1 MRTSKKLL
9 SLFLAVVMVVTTCS
23 VGFTAFAQDNRN
35 SIWNTSSEAQD
46 AFDTLD
52 GIANEYLPSILLGI
66 GAIGDPIF
74 EKRAKELGKTAEE
87 LTEAEREEI
96 ANSTTLTDVLYALQ
110 PMLLELLEGTK
121 QEEFVDTYFTGTKSS
136 RFDFLN
142 TDSTMSYFTI
152 VALCDKYS
160 KDFGGNPLS
169 AKERKQ
175 LQEVYDQ
182 LMPIAEAVT
191 ALENRIKE
199 FGARYDEVMPTGE
212 DYLTAPLYGLET
224 FDYKLSDE
232 DQEFLASIYPS
243 YNKQLESYHVPAADI
258 TIDNVGELL
267 YYFFGAGKD
276 LLTAYYYDNLI
287 REVADTVSFK
297 GEADGLSIE
306 LVTNF
311 NITDIKPGEYA
322 DVIAVQM
329 FLDSEMASV
338 YAPDVEGN
346 DRGYVYVSYKYDDN
360 GDQVFDAQGNPV
372 LVDENNN
379 QYSFSDI
386 DVRKG
391 AVDIFGS
398 STAELTDSYLE
409 LNYSYLKAYAI
420 PFYLN
425 GVLKA
430 NYINA
435 LSGMAIQS
443 GAVASKT
450 ELDSMVKEIMP
461 NGWTE
466 EACALSENDIRIMTL
481 AFKEMLSGSNKEE
494 YVEKINLFFSGETLQ
509 CTIPLRYDLVCPE
522 SVLNTAFAD
531 YLQAFLLEALE
542 DGSLENTL
550 GEMLKTF
557 HPQYFNLNNFYVTV
571 DGQPPNSQLSNVK
584 VDENGIPELN
594 YTDYSPIYGSV
605 NGKDEEGNIETS
617 INGFMARAEIYAYSK
632 VVSELLEITDFE
644 SDETTHVDFVI
655 DVPAYIEKKM
665 DESSSGAEATLT
677 EEQIALI
684 ESVDFTNDIGAAII
698 NKSLNDTIIG
708 LLDTDLMGKKL
719 SELINGLLETD
730 VELETALKDLW
741 STDRLLDSPI
751 GTIVELLP
759 VIVVVLDDL
768 ILPFIIN
775 GQGDQYNNTLMGV
788 VGNTLLKDYITAS
801 GSYIGIDTTSW
812 DLNTLLPNLM
822 HWLLEGA
829 DAAGIE
835 YYNLGTVAVK
845 VLEGTE
851 YVTKLTP
858 AGEVNTADVRNYKVV
873 DQNGNELVRVDG
885 EDATTFTY
893 MGKTSEDM
901 DEVLADYPDSVFTYY
916 MTYEDNVPYLTGIY
930 LADKALRDASIADLE
945 GMLGK
950 ALGATAGPILY
961 EVIVEIATLF
971 TESVDTFVN
980 TPELRNETRYDKSG
994 QRLYSGLNNIFVA
1007 LPQLFDIMENLAAD
1021 KYGVAQDEW
1030 VYCYEGKLVRAE
1042 NGNLKNTS
1050 LETFK
1055 SFAGS
1060 TDKNRKVDILD
1071 CFAGI
1076 FVEEW
1081 LNAIVSLLNNVIST
1095 DNEIANNLPIV
1106 SGLLNALGGLGEQ
1119 SIITDILNGV
1129 FQLDRE
1135 SKFSFT
1141 FEKRANGLTG
1151 LTKDHAYFLITN
1163 VKTLIEVVTNLIAN
1177 FGSGSSVSA
1186 AGGINSLA
1194 ATAASNSPVY
1204 KPKAAT
1210 TAKASSANYSAAELS
1225 NAADLI
1231 NNLDKMLSS
1240 LLSDSTFNGFNLSE
1254 TDNILASLVTFFT
1267 NYLGRDCY
1275 NNIMRLVNIY
1285 VYYIT
1290 GQETQTADKNGNVK
1304 DKDVYTN
1311 ESLTTVVV
1319 ETFRLI
1325 EDIAEDLLK
1334 NFYDTYE
1341 LENGSSAQYNLLVE
1355 AIEGLI
1361 SPDAIAIRL
1370 DGYDDAQKKLDKYN
1384 CWHNAAET
1392 TARGKLKVNIDWGIK
1407 DGDKTAFFNG
1417 LASSLRLVTSIL
1429 SVLLIDTGWYG
1440 SVLMPV
1446 LGAFCT
1452 PNGIKIDSAKEYEK
1466 LTNGY
1471 HDEALLG
1478 IMRPVSEWLNA
1489 FLSKPAT
1496 TLIKTIQG
1504 LAGVLD
1510 DSSGATIK
1518 SILTGVRTPLVRE
1531 IRGLGNIFGITSDK
1545 LLATSPSLQALLNGV
1560 ANELSD
1566 ILNADT
1572 IKLGNGN
1579 YRYSLSGKN
1588 LIPIIN
1594 SYIASTGITLKQ
1606 IDWAKLSK
1614 ANSPAAALVY
1624 VLEYVIEVLLENEN
1638 LAALIKLIN
1647 NDVATMII
1655 DALKS
1660 GKVNAKDLLS
1670 VLNTILE
1677 VTDSPTLVYWTFAQY
1692 LQEALESFKYPMG
1705 ITKEMADNGVNQLN
1719 SAVGSVLSLL
1729 GSFGVDLGGDNLQDI
1744 INNKLFT
1751 NELLTKLATALYGAL
1766 DGLDPTIKT
1775 VLSSLGIVSST
1786 KDVAKLLTDS
1796 SYGKTYTSAA
1806 NTIKAQSNW
1815 KNVKNVNW
1823 GFTDGTDAAQQG
1835 FVNALA
1841 AILRPLNSV
1850 LDVFLNEGTLELSD
1864 TAYEAI
1870 CLIDVKTTVKYITIS
1885 DDKDKPIKA
1894 KLTYS
1899 MKNGVLTLGVREDP
1913 NNRDYSRT
1921 STLKVDFTS
1930 LKTLN
1935 DLKIEGTNGYNS
1947 AIIPLLEA
1955 LQCSDV
1961 DTYAQY
1967 RRDVAN
1973 AKDNLLLDIL
1983 NPLVGN
1989 SSSSF
1994 LNKLCA
2000 NPVKE
2005 LAVLLPNVAMYL
2017 DAHGLSQLVS
2027 NLIAPVTNIV
2037 YALADV
2043 VDVDAIIE
2051 AIAGKSLDELISGL
2065 IGLKEGTL
2073 NINLKDLTTL
2083 NLEDAI
2089 IPIVNYILKS
2099 KNIDIELPD
2108 INWNMLISLG
2118 SEETYESK
2126 ATGSDGDFLTGKRVG
2141 NIDQGKVL
2149 ITVLRYV
2156 ANVLINNHT
2165 SLKDLICSID
2175 GIKNSKQ
2182 ADLIISILQ
2191 SVFNTI
2197 GTASAD
2203 EIVAA
2208 VFYLLAGEPE
2218 NAFWDYTKYE
2228 TGKYTFTYPESV
2240 DTDFLVSLPP
2250 MLDGL
2255 IGSLL
2260 DLNETISKALFK
2272 DELISKLAK
2281 GLYGAVEGVKINDN
2295 TNLTSLLAQ
2304 TNIDFST
2311 ANVAKLLVDKDYG
2324 QTFENAA
2331 SVIRSAGSW
2340 KNVNVESLKWGVT
2353 DRDSFFHA
2361 LVAVLRPIYGVL
2373 DVLLNDASLGIFD
2386 IVRIPGSNGYTSSIV
2401 PLMEAFSMYNIKTQ
2415 YQYREDINKEYDAIL
2430 LDIINPIWDKV
2441 EDILAA
2447 PLQTVA
2453 AVLPNLA
2460 LFIGNDGLCQ
2470 ILDNMLTPISALLDS
2485 IRPIV
2490 DLNDLLPSIL
2500 SALNVDLNSLLGKI
2514 GIKNFKLDIYDIN
2527 KTLKPVLG
2535 GDAIIPLVNNILGMI
2550 DIKGTKLN
2558 IKLNAV
2564 DWLQLASHG
2573 TTIVSASQ
2581 APTYGARIFVDG
2593 DSSETLIAV
2602 LRYLIDTVNAGGNFD
2617 AICGL
2622 IGGLLGDGVADN
2634 ITDMINTVLGMLQG
2648 ETDQVISDL
2657 VGLLQEIAG

>member
-443 GAVASKT
+443 GAVASKA
-450 ELDSMVKEIMP
+450 ELASMVKEIMP
-461 NGWTE
+461 NGWAE

-481 AFKEMLSGSNKEE
+481 AFQEMLTGIEANECE
-494 YVEKINLFFSGETLQ
+494 EKINLFFSGGTLHQ
-509 CTIPLRYDLVCPE
+509 AAGIEYDLICPE

-531 YLQAFLLEALE
+531 YLQAFLLETLE

-557 HPQYFNLNNFYVTV
+557 HPQYFNRNNFYVTV

-617 INGFMARAEIYAYSK
+617 INGYMARAEIYAYSTI
-632 VVSELLEITDFE
+632 VSELLEITDFE

-1496 TLIKTIQG
+1496 TLIKSVQG
-1504 LAGVLD
+1504 IAGILD
-1510 DSSGATIK
+1510 DNNGATIK
-1518 SILTGVRTPLVRE
+1518 SILTGVRTPLIKE
-1531 IRGLGNIFGITSDK
+1531 IDGLGNIFGLTSDK
-1545 LLATSPSLQALLNGV
+1545 LLATSPSLQEILNGV
-1560 ANELSD
+1560 ADVLFD
-1566 ILNADT
+1566 KINADT
-1572 IKLGNGN
+1572 IKLGLGN

-1594 SYIASTGITLKQ
+1594 SYIAFTGITLKQ
-1606 IDWAKLSK
+1606 FDWAKLNK
-1614 ANSPAAALVY
+1614 ASSPAAALVY
-1624 VLEYVIEVLLENEN
+1624 IVEYIFEVILDSDNLTVLAKLFKNDILTTIIDVIKDNKLSAKDVLE
-1638 LAALIKLIN
+1638 LIN
-1647 NDVATMII
+1647 M
-1655 DALKS
+1655 
-1660 GKVNAKDLLS
+1660 
-1670 VLNTILE
+1670 ILE
-1677 VTDSPTLVYWTFAQY
+1677 VTDSPTIAYWTFAQY
-1692 LQEALESFKYPMG
+1692 LQEILDNFRYPLG

-1766 DGLDPTIKT
+1766 DGLDPTVKNI
-1775 VLSSLGIVSST
+1775 LASLGIVSST

-1806 NTIKAQSNW
+1806 NTIKAQSSW

-1850 LDVFLNEGTLELSD
+1850 LDVFLNEGTLQISD
-1864 TAYEAI
+1864 VAYNAI
-1870 CLIDVKTTVKYITIS
+1870 CAVSIPQTVDYIEISEHIKVKI
-1885 DDKDKPIKA
+1885 
-1894 KLTYS
+1894 TYS

-1921 STLKVDFTS
+1921 STFKLDFTS
-1930 LKTLN
+1930 LKDLK

-2017 DAHGLSQLVS
+2017 DGNGLVQLVT
-2027 NLIAPVTNIV
+2027 NLLAPITYTILGENPSDLIGE
-2037 YALADV
+2037 
-2043 VDVDAIIE
+2043 IIE
-2051 AIAGKSLDELISGL
+2051 TILGMPLQ
-2065 IGLKEGTL
+2065 
-2073 NINLKDLTTL
+2073 
-2083 NLEDAI
+2083 DAI
-2089 IPIVNYILKS
+2089 IPIVNMILES

-2126 ATGSDGDFLTGKRVG
+2126 ATGLDGDFLTGKRVG

-2156 ANVLINNHT
+2156 ANVLIDNNT
-2165 SLKDLICSID
+2165 SLKDLICGID
-2175 GIKNSKQ
+2175 KIKNSDK
-2182 ADLIISILQ
+2182 ANLIISILQ

>member
-175 LQEVYDQ
+175 LQEVYEQ

-224 FDYKLSDE
+224 FDYNLSDE
-232 DQEFLASIYPS
+232 DQEFLENIYPS

-276 LLTAYYYDNLI
+276 RLTVYYYDNLI
-287 REVADTVSFK
+287 REVADTVTFK
-297 GEADGLSIE
+297 GSTDFDSLLDTPVDLNINEDITPANFTNVLMKYAAVEQGFADS
-306 LVTNF
+306 VD
-311 NITDIKPGEYA
+311 NITDEQFKAFAE
-322 DVIAVQM
+322 
-329 FLDSEMASV
+329 
-338 YAPDVEGN
+338 
-346 DRGYVYVSYKYDDN
+346 DRVGSGDD
-360 GDQVFDAQGNPV
+360 
-372 LVDENNN
+372 
-379 QYSFSDI
+379 
-386 DVRKG
+386 
-391 AVDIFGS
+391 
-398 STAELTDSYLE
+398 ELNLSYLE
-409 LNYSYLKAYAI
+409 IFAL

-425 GVLKA
+425 NVLKS
-430 NYINA
+430 NYVNA

-443 GAVASKT
+443 GAVASKA
-450 ELDSMVKEIMP
+450 ELDSMVKDIMP
-461 NGWTE
+461 NGWAE

-481 AFKEMLSGSNKEE
+481 AFQEMLRGHDNEE
-494 YVEKINLFFSGETLQ
+494 RIEKINLFFSGETLQ
-509 CTIPLRYDLVCPE
+509 CTIPLRYDLICPE

-1496 TLIKTIQG
+1496 TLIKSVQG
-1504 LAGVLD
+1504 IAGILD
-1510 DSSGATIK
+1510 DNNGATIK
-1518 SILTGVRTPLVRE
+1518 SILTGVRTPLIKE
-1531 IRGLGNIFGITSDK
+1531 IDGLGNIFGLTSDK
-1545 LLATSPSLQALLNGV
+1545 LLATSPSLQEILNGV
-1560 ANELSD
+1560 ADVLFD
-1566 ILNADT
+1566 KINADT
-1572 IKLGNGN
+1572 IKLGLGN

-1594 SYIASTGITLKQ
+1594 SYIAFTGITLKQ
-1606 IDWAKLSK
+1606 FDWAKLNK
-1614 ANSPAAALVY
+1614 ASSPAAALVY
-1624 VLEYVIEVLLENEN
+1624 IVEYIFEVILDSDNLTVLAKLFKNDILTTIIDVIKDNKLSAKDVLE
-1638 LAALIKLIN
+1638 LIN
-1647 NDVATMII
+1647 M
-1655 DALKS
+1655 
-1660 GKVNAKDLLS
+1660 
-1670 VLNTILE
+1670 ILE
-1677 VTDSPTLVYWTFAQY
+1677 VTDSPTIAYWTFAQY
-1692 LQEALESFKYPMG
+1692 LQEILDNFRYPLG

-1766 DGLDPTIKT
+1766 DGLDPTVKNI
-1775 VLSSLGIVSST
+1775 LASLGIVSST

-1806 NTIKAQSNW
+1806 NTIKAQSSW

-1850 LDVFLNEGTLELSD
+1850 LDVFLNEGTLQISD
-1864 TAYEAI
+1864 VAYNAI
-1870 CLIDVKTTVKYITIS
+1870 CAVSIPQTVDYIEISEHIKVKI
-1885 DDKDKPIKA
+1885 
-1894 KLTYS
+1894 TYS

-1921 STLKVDFTS
+1921 STFKLDFTS
-1930 LKTLN
+1930 LKDLK

-2017 DAHGLSQLVS
+2017 DGNGLVQLVT
-2027 NLIAPVTNIV
+2027 NLLAPITYTILGENPSDLIGE
-2037 YALADV
+2037 
-2043 VDVDAIIE
+2043 IIE
-2051 AIAGKSLDELISGL
+2051 TILGMPLQ
-2065 IGLKEGTL
+2065 
-2073 NINLKDLTTL
+2073 
-2083 NLEDAI
+2083 DAI
-2089 IPIVNYILKS
+2089 IPIVNMILES

-2126 ATGSDGDFLTGKRVG
+2126 ATGLDGDFLTGKRVG

-2156 ANVLINNHT
+2156 ANVLIDNNT
-2165 SLKDLICSID
+2165 SLKDLICGID
-2175 GIKNSKQ
+2175 KIKNSDK
-2182 ADLIISILQ
+2182 ANLIISILQ

>member
-443 GAVASKT
+443 GAVASKA
-450 ELDSMVKEIMP
+450 ELASMVKEIMP
-461 NGWTE
+461 NGWAE

-481 AFKEMLSGSNKEE
+481 AFQEMLTGIEANECE
-494 YVEKINLFFSGETLQ
+494 EKINLFFSGGTLHQ
-509 CTIPLRYDLVCPE
+509 AAGIEYDLICPE

-531 YLQAFLLEALE
+531 YLQAFLLETLE

-557 HPQYFNLNNFYVTV
+557 HPQYFNRNNFYVTV

-617 INGFMARAEIYAYSK
+617 INGYMARAEIYAYSTI
-632 VVSELLEITDFE
+632 VSELLEITDFE

-1496 TLIKTIQG
+1496 TLIKSVQG
-1504 LAGVLD
+1504 IAGILD
-1510 DSSGATIK
+1510 DNNGATIK
-1518 SILTGVRTPLVRE
+1518 SILTGVRTPLIKE
-1531 IRGLGNIFGITSDK
+1531 IDGLGNIFGLTSDK
-1545 LLATSPSLQALLNGV
+1545 LLATSPSLQEILNGV
-1560 ANELSD
+1560 ADVLFD
-1566 ILNADT
+1566 KINADT
-1572 IKLGNGN
+1572 IKLGLGN

-1594 SYIASTGITLKQ
+1594 SYIAFTGITLKQ
-1606 IDWAKLSK
+1606 FDWAKLNK
-1614 ANSPAAALVY
+1614 ASSPAAALVY
-1624 VLEYVIEVLLENEN
+1624 IVEYIFEVILDSDNLTVLAKLFKNDILTTIIDVIKDNKLSAKDVLE
-1638 LAALIKLIN
+1638 LIN
-1647 NDVATMII
+1647 M
-1655 DALKS
+1655 
-1660 GKVNAKDLLS
+1660 
-1670 VLNTILE
+1670 ILE
-1677 VTDSPTLVYWTFAQY
+1677 VTDSPTIAYWTFAQY
-1692 LQEALESFKYPMG
+1692 LQEILDNFRYPLG

-1766 DGLDPTIKT
+1766 DGLDPTVKNI
-1775 VLSSLGIVSST
+1775 LASLGIVSST

-1806 NTIKAQSNW
+1806 NTIKAQSSW

-1850 LDVFLNEGTLELSD
+1850 LDVFLNEGTLQISD
-1864 TAYEAI
+1864 VAYNAI
-1870 CLIDVKTTVKYITIS
+1870 CAVSIPQTVDYIEISEHIKVKI
-1885 DDKDKPIKA
+1885 
-1894 KLTYS
+1894 TYS

-1921 STLKVDFTS
+1921 STFKLDFTS
-1930 LKTLN
+1930 LKDLK

-2017 DAHGLSQLVS
+2017 DGNGLVQLVT
-2027 NLIAPVTNIV
+2027 NLLAPITYTILGENPSDLIGE
-2037 YALADV
+2037 
-2043 VDVDAIIE
+2043 IIE
-2051 AIAGKSLDELISGL
+2051 TILGMPLQ
-2065 IGLKEGTL
+2065 
-2073 NINLKDLTTL
+2073 
-2083 NLEDAI
+2083 DAI
-2089 IPIVNYILKS
+2089 IPIVNMILES

-2126 ATGSDGDFLTGKRVG
+2126 ATGLDGDFLTGKRVG

-2156 ANVLINNHT
+2156 ANVLIDNNT
-2165 SLKDLICSID
+2165 SLKDLICGID
-2175 GIKNSKQ
+2175 KIKNSDK
-2182 ADLIISILQ
+2182 ANLIISILQ

-2514 GIKNFKLDIYDIN
+2514 GINNFKLDIYDIN